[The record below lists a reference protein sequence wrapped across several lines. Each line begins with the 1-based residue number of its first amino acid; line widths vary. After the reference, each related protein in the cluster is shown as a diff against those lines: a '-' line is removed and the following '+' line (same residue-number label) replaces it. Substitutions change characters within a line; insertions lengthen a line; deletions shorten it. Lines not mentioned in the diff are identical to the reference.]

1 LTLLLGSSNDGPTW
15 RNSNKVDDRSKIVRL
30 RFLGKDST
38 PANSPTLYASDNDSF
53 VVQGWIVTD
62 EDVLSRLAVSPYE
75 TVVEV
80 PAGLLG
86 FLALD
91 GLDGDVANRVPPIM
105 HVLDNGNY
113 IVQGRRVDDAEALG
127 QMTIPDHETC
137 VEVPKAAMRAL
148 LVGA

>member
-1 LTLLLGSSNDGPTW
+1 
-15 RNSNKVDDRSKIVRL
+15 VRL

-38 PANSPTLYASDNDSF
+38 PSNSPTLYTSDNDSYI
-53 VVQGWIVTD
+53 VQGWIVTD
-62 EDVLSRLAVSPYE
+62 PGVLARLNVSDTE

-80 PAGLLG
+80 PARLLS

-91 GLDGDVANRVPPIM
+91 GLDGDVTNHVPPIV

-113 IVQGRRVDDAEALG
+113 IIQGKRVDDSEALG
-127 QMTIPDHETC
+127 QMTIPDYETC

>member
-1 LTLLLGSSNDGPTW
+1 
-15 RNSNKVDDRSKIVRL
+15 VRL

-38 PANSPTLYASDNDSF
+38 PSNSPTLYGSDNDSYI
-53 VVQGWIVTD
+53 VQGWIVTD
-62 EDVLSRLAVSPYE
+62 PGVLARLGVSDTE

-80 PAGLLG
+80 PARLLS

-91 GLDGDVANRVPPIM
+91 GLDGEATNHVPPIV
-105 HVLDNGNY
+105 HVLENGNY
-113 IVQGRRVDDAEALG
+113 IIQGKRVDDGEALG
-127 QMTIPDHETC
+127 QMTIPDYETC

>member
-1 LTLLLGSSNDGPTW
+1 M
-15 RNSNKVDDRSKIVRL
+15 RL
-30 RFLGKDST
+30 RFLGKEST
-38 PANSPTLYASDNDSF
+38 PTNSPTLYASDADTY

-62 EDVLSRLAVSPYE
+62 PAVLAAFEVKDHE

-80 PAGLLG
+80 PPGLLS

-91 GLDGDVANRVPPIM
+91 GLDGDVAQLVPPIV
-105 HVLDNGNY
+105 HVLENRNY
-113 IVQGRRVDDAEALG
+113 IIRGRRVDDVEALS

>member
-1 LTLLLGSSNDGPTW
+1 
-15 RNSNKVDDRSKIVRL
+15 VRL

-38 PANSPTLYASDNDSF
+38 PGDSPTLYASDKDSYI
-53 VVQGWIVTD
+53 VQGWIVTD
-62 EDVLSRLAVSPYE
+62 PDVLARLDVGDSE

-80 PAGLLG
+80 PARLLS

-91 GLDGDVANRVPPIM
+91 GMDGDVTNRVPPIVQ
-105 HVLDNGNY
+105 VLGSGNY
-113 IVQGRRVDDAEALG
+113 IIRGVRVSDAEALG
-127 QMTIPDHETC
+127 QMIIPDYETC

>member
-1 LTLLLGSSNDGPTW
+1 M
-15 RNSNKVDDRSKIVRL
+15 RL

-38 PANSPTLYASDNDSF
+38 PSNSPTLYASDNDSY
-53 VVQGWIVTD
+53 VVQGWVVTD
-62 EDVLSRLAVSPYE
+62 PGILARLQVSDAE

-80 PAGLLG
+80 PARLLS

-91 GLDGDVANRVPPIM
+91 GLDGEVTRLVPPIV
-105 HVLDNGNY
+105 HVLDSGNF
-113 IVQGRRVDDAEALG
+113 IIQGQRVEDREALG
-127 QMTIPDHETC
+127 QMTSPDDETC